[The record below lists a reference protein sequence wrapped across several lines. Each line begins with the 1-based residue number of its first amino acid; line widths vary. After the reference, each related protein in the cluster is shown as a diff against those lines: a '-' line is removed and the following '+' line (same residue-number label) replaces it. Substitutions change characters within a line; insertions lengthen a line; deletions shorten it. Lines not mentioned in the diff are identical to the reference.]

1 MQVQTRTENLY
12 GRAARLNKFGEPFR
26 IEEVP
31 KPRAGPNEVVL
42 KVRAAGIC
50 HTDIYLMQGAS
61 PMNLPISLGH
71 EIAGEIDETGPGAE
85 EFKRGDRFVV
95 HFLSPCGRC
104 RYCIEGR
111 GMQCETLLA
120 RPFHGFDIDGGY
132 AQYCK
137 VATDR
142 LVSVPQEVPWSFAAT
157 LGCAGLTAYHS
168 VKTIGKVRL
177 GEEVGVYGAGGL
189 GMYAIQFAKQSGA
202 GVVAVGRNEEK
213 LKMAERLGADSVV
226 NASNAD
232 VKDQVRK
239 ATGGRGVDVMFD
251 FVATDESLKN
261 STASLAKGGR
271 YVLVGATNKPLPVNG
286 LAFMFGEFSFSG
298 SLAGTKQELAATI
311 ERAKNN
317 RLQSVAT
324 ANFPLEEINTGI
336 ESLNRG
342 EIVGRAT
349 VSP

>member
-1 MQVQTRTENLY
+1 
-12 GRAARLNKFGEPFR
+12 
-26 IEEVP
+26 
-31 KPRAGPNEVVL
+31 
-42 KVRAAGIC
+42 
-50 HTDIYLMQGAS
+50 
-61 PMNLPISLGH
+61 
-71 EIAGEIDETGPGAE
+71 
-85 EFKRGDRFVV
+85 
-95 HFLSPCGRC
+95 
-104 RYCIEGR
+104 
-111 GMQCETLLA
+111 MQCETLLA

-137 VATDR
+137 VATER
-142 LVSVPQEVPWSFAAT
+142 LVPVSQEIPWSFAAT

-168 VKTIGKVRL
+168 VKTVGKVRL

-189 GMYAIQFAKQSGA
+189 GMYAIQFAKHSGA

-226 NASNAD
+226 SASSAD

-239 ATGGRGVDVMFD
+239 ATGGRGVDVMLD
-251 FVATDESLKN
+251 FVASDESLKN
-261 STASLAKGGR
+261 STGSLAKGGR
-271 YVLVGATNKPLPVNG
+271 YVLVGATSKPLPVNA
-286 LAFMFGEFSFSG
+286 LAFIFGEFSFWG

-311 ERAKNN
+311 EMAKNH

-324 ANFPLEEINTGI
+324 RSFPLDEVNTGI
-336 ESLNRG
+336 ELLKNG